1 MPLPKKH
8 ATLDIVKKV
17 KRVKDESNVLEQ
29 KDYIPMVLTTQM
41 KLDKKKKMNLSMNQ
55 VFVTDRKDK
64 LTPITKTAPLKKD
77 NLNAY
82 QYKDKP
88 IQMASIN
95 DFRHLT

>member
-8 ATLDIVKKV
+8 PTLDNVKKV

-29 KDYIPMVLTTQM
+29 KDFIPMVLTTQM
-41 KLDKKKKMNLSMNQ
+41 KLDKKKKINLSMNQ
-55 VFVTDRKDK
+55 VFVTDKKDK
-64 LTPITKTAPLKKD
+64 LSPITKPAPLKKN

-95 DFRHLT
+95 DFRQLT